1 MARYERNI
9 FSDGQE
15 LKSWLLNVHE
25 KYYVELKKASAELPH
40 SFWESYS
47 SFSNTSGGIIILGVV
62 EKTPQ
67 NEIIGVSNTEKLQRD
82 LWNLVS
88 NKSKVSY
95 RNIENDDVAMYD
107 FDGRQ
112 IVIVQIKEAPEREK
126 PVFLNGKTEETY
138 IRTGDGD
145 RRATQE
151 ELRALL
157 RNACHGQ
164 DSHPAERFT
173 LNDLDEDSVSAYKLM
188 VSKRFPQKSYSK
200 MSDEIFLTEIGACF
214 YDRDTNEL
222 KVKRGTLLFLGKCN
236 AIKELFPHYH
246 VDYFNRKGENPRWVD
261 RISDDELGNEEMNLF
276 HFYLRVYEKL
286 RSLSM
291 DEFSLDKQ
299 NRRAPVSDFD
309 ETLRECLVNTLA
321 HADYD
326 QGYPTIKIEVKNG
339 CFSFINPGKMLVS
352 PHQFVIGGDSRP
364 RNEIVM
370 KLFRFLGASER
381 QGMGGPTIFKSASNQ
396 KYRRPEIETNIERT
410 ELKVWNIDLADSYP
424 DLGEDEK
431 DVLRVIVK
439 SGKAL
444 SINEIKKQ
452 IGSTDYRLRK
462 HLVPRLLANNLIQKM
477 GVGRA
482 TKYCVSVTSAEIYTQ
497 VQMVLDS
504 LKKMI
509 KR

>member
-1 MARYERNI
+1 M
-9 FSDGQE
+9 
-15 LKSWLLNVHE
+15 
-25 KYYVELKKASAELPH
+25 
-40 SFWESYS
+40 
-47 SFSNTSGGIIILGVV
+47 
-62 EKTPQ
+62 
-67 NEIIGVSNTEKLQRD
+67 
-82 LWNLVS
+82 
-88 NKSKVSY
+88 
-95 RNIENDDVAMYD
+95 
-107 FDGRQ
+107 
-112 IVIVQIKEAPEREK
+112 
-126 PVFLNGKTEETY
+126 
-138 IRTGDGD
+138 
-145 RRATQE
+145 
-151 ELRALL
+151 
-157 RNACHGQ
+157 
-164 DSHPAERFT
+164 
-173 LNDLDEDSVSAYKLM
+173 
-188 VSKRFPQKSYSK
+188 
-200 MSDEIFLTEIGACF
+200 
-214 YDRDTNEL
+214 
-222 KVKRGTLLFLGKCN
+222 
-236 AIKELFPHYH
+236 
-246 VDYFNRKGENPRWVD
+246 
-261 RISDDELGNEEMNLF
+261 
-276 HFYLRVYEKL
+276 
-286 RSLSM
+286 
-291 DEFSLDKQ
+291 
-299 NRRAPVSDFD
+299 
-309 ETLRECLVNTLA
+309 NTLA